1 MGGRPARFTKE
12 RRRRRAL
19 HFGRERRETPAI
31 SGATGGVDFRRVRGS
46 AVWSG
51 DGGCRRGIHGKRKFL
66 SLRSV
71 SLRGAHR
78 VHARQQQQQQQYML
92 SVFFVLFLPRKDANF
107 GFLQEK
113 KAKRHKKS
121 KISSSAKK
129 I

>member
-78 VHARQQQQQQQYML
+78 VHARQQQQQQYML